1 MTGEGLAVNWFKK
14 SSLPDTAQLSELL
27 QSGFRYALSLAHHH
41 HDAEDLVQQAW
52 LRLQRQRN
60 GSTPI
65 ARGPLFKTIR
75 NLFIDSLRRKG
86 IIEFETLEDETHLAD
101 EHASDP
107 GVAGDLE
114 YLLGQL
120 KAGEREL
127 LYLHCVEG
135 HTAQEI
141 SDLISRPRGT
151 ILSSINRAK
160 AKLRQ
165 LAANSEPAEPP
176 QPAAKESARP

>member
-14 SSLPDTAQLSELL
+14 SSLPDAAQLSELL
-27 QSGFRYALSLAHHH
+27 QSGFRYALSLVHHH

-52 LRLQRQRN
+52 LRLQRKRN
-60 GSTPI
+60 GSEPI
-65 ARGPLFKTIR
+65 GRGPLFKTIR
-75 NLFIDSLRRKG
+75 NLFIDSLRRKEVV
-86 IIEFETLEDETHLAD
+86 EFEALEDETHLAG
-101 EHASDP
+101 EPASDT

-135 HTAQEI
+135 HTAREI

-165 LAANSEPAEPP
+165 LAAKSEPAEPAP
-176 QPAAKESARP
+176 KESARP

>member
-1 MTGEGLAVNWFKK
+1 MNWFKK
-14 SSLPDTAQLSELL
+14 SSTPDAVELSELL

-41 HDAEDLVQQAW
+41 QDAEDLVQQAW

-65 ARGPLFKTIR
+65 KRGPLFKTIR

-86 IIEFETLEDETHLAD
+86 IVEFEALEDETHLAD
-101 EHASDP
+101 EPATDP

-135 HTAQEI
+135 HTAREI

-160 AKLRQ
+160 AKLRER
-165 LAANSEPAEPP
+165 AAQQESPP
-176 QPAAKESARP
+176 SQPAKESARP

>member
-1 MTGEGLAVNWFKK
+1 MTDEGITVNWSKK
-14 SSLPDTAQLSELL
+14 SSLPDAAQLSELL

-41 HDAEDLVQQAW
+41 HAAADLVQQAW
-52 LRLQRQRN
+52 LRLQRN

-86 IIEFETLEDETHLAD
+86 IVEFETLQDESYLAG
-101 EHASDP
+101 EPASDP

-141 SDLISRPRGT
+141 SDLISRPRST

-165 LAANSEPAEPP
+165 LVAKQESPP
-176 QPAAKESARP
+176 SQPAKESARP